1 MALVLAKAAGLLLM
15 PPGIFILG
23 ALITIA
29 LAIRFPRAARV
40 LGLLVLIA
48 AYALSI
54 RPVAKPLIT
63 TLEDRHGALQGIP
76 DRAQAIV
83 VLGAGQVFDSP
94 AHEGAWLA
102 DAALQRVHHAA
113 RLARDSELPVYATG
127 GTPLGHGVP
136 SARIMARA
144 MTRDYGVDPQRITE
158 ETASRNTAEHPRF
171 LKPLLE
177 HRDRIV
183 LVTTAW
189 HMPRTVATFRAA
201 GLEPIPAPTDYHPER
216 GKPFHW
222 LDLIPSANALTMS
235 RNACHEYLGLAYY
248 RLRGWI

>member
-1 MALVLAKAAGLLLM
+1 MVLVLAKAAGLLLM

-23 ALITIA
+23 ALIAIVVA
-29 LAIRFPRAARV
+29 LRFPRAARV

-54 RPVAKPLIT
+54 RPVAEPLIA
-63 TLEDRHGALQGIP
+63 TLEDRHPPLQGVP
-76 DRAQAIV
+76 DGAKAIV

-94 AHEGAWLA
+94 AHAGPWLS

-113 RLARDSELPVYATG
+113 RLARDSDLPIYTTG
-127 GTPLGHGVP
+127 GTPLGHGIP

-144 MTRDYGVDPQRITE
+144 LIRDYGVTPRRITE
-158 ETASRNTAEHPRF
+158 ETASRNTAEHPQF
-171 LKPLLE
+171 LKPLLG

-189 HMPRTVATFRAA
+189 HMPRSVATFRAA

-222 LDLIPSANALTMS
+222 LDWIPSASALTVS
-235 RNACHEYLGLAYY
+235 RNAFHEYLGLAYY
-248 RLRGWI
+248 RLRGWV